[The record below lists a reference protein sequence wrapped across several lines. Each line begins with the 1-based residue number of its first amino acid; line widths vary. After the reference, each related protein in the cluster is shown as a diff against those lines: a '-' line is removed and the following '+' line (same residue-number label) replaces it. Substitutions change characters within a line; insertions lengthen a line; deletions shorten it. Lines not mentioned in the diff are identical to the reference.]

1 MTPDDI
7 KLMVIVISVALV
19 CLFMALWIWRDK

>member
-1 MTPDDI
+1 MNPDDI
-7 KLMVIVISVALV
+7 KLMAIVISVALV